1 MRFAGLP
8 GVLVHSRI
16 RRGIQVSEVEP
27 ALSGEKIPE
36 PPFLTTRTL
45 TFLLRGDSI
54 LRHVIEMKAK
64 SVARLTW
71 PIVFRPLHDALIEDS
86 LDKAERN
93 LGQELRASSGSPWV
107 KFLRREL
114 RRGRGRKK

>member
-1 MRFAGLP
+1 
-8 GVLVHSRI
+8 
-16 RRGIQVSEVEP
+16 VSEVEP

-36 PPFLTTRTL
+36 PPFLTTKTL
-45 TFLLRGDSI
+45 IFLLRGDSI
-54 LRHVIEMKAK
+54 LRHVVEMKAK

-93 LGQELRASSGSPWV
+93 LGQELRASSWSPWV